1 MADASAGTGTRPTTM
16 PAWRRAV
23 QLPLGC
29 IVLGLGVCLLLQ
41 AELGSDGYSTLMS
54 GLSMA
59 SGWDFAIVSWLSAG
73 VLVGIAWWR
82 GQRPGPGTVAQLVLV
97 GLTVSLVMRVL
108 PPIDHLGT
116 RIGLF
121 AAGYLVLC
129 VGVAAYLAT
138 DLGAGPAEAA
148 ALAFDPPLRFGW
160 SYTIF
165 QLIGVLVGWWCGAA
179 VGVGTLILAAGIGW
193 SIDRLIPLLGQP
205 ARDNPPGPDTSGTA
219 R

>member
-1 MADASAGTGTRPTTM
+1 MSPL
-16 PAWRRAV
+16 RRAV

-54 GLSMA
+54 GLSKA
-59 SGWDFAIVSWLSAG
+59 SGWDFAIVSWISAA
-73 VLVGIAWWR
+73 VLVALAWTR

-97 GLTVSLVMRVL
+97 GLTVSVVMRFMPQV
-108 PPIDHLGT
+108 DGLGA

-121 AAGYLVLC
+121 IAGYVVLC
-129 VGVAAYLAT
+129 IGVAAYLAT

-148 ALAFDPPLRFGW
+148 ALAFDPPLRFGV

-165 QLIGVLVGWWCGAA
+165 QLFGVLVGWLCGAA
-179 VGVGTLILAAGIGW
+179 VGVGTVVLAAGIGW
-193 SIDRLIPLLGQP
+193 SIDRLMPVLGMPLDEQP
-205 ARDNPPGPDTSGTA
+205 ATT
-219 R
+219 

>member
-1 MADASAGTGTRPTTM
+1 MSPL
-16 PAWRRAV
+16 RRAV

-54 GLSMA
+54 GLSKA
-59 SGWDFAIVSWLSAG
+59 SGWDFAIVSWISAA
-73 VLVGIAWWR
+73 VLVALAWTR

-97 GLTVSLVMRVL
+97 GLTVSLVMRLMPQV
-108 PPIDHLGT
+108 DGLGA

-121 AAGYLVLC
+121 IAGYVVLC
-129 VGVAAYLAT
+129 IGVAAYLAT

-148 ALAFDPPLRFGW
+148 ALAFDPPLRFGV

-165 QLIGVLVGWWCGAA
+165 QLFGVLVGWLCGAA
-179 VGVGTLILAAGIGW
+179 VGVGTVVLAAGIGW
-193 SIDRLIPLLGQP
+193 SIDRLMPVLGKPLDEQP
-205 ARDNPPGPDTSGTA
+205 ATT
-219 R
+219 